1 MAVAIAAAG
10 VPLPGQRSSEDDPV
24 STTAVLF
31 AAKFLG
37 LSLVTW
43 LVIILLVIVVAAVMS
58 RRR

>member
-1 MAVAIAAAG
+1 MT
-10 VPLPGQRSSEDDPV
+10 PL

-43 LVIILLVIVVAAVMS
+43 LVIIVLVIVVAAVMS

>member
-1 MAVAIAAAG
+1 M
-10 VPLPGQRSSEDDPV
+10 

-37 LSLVTW
+37 LNLVTW